1 MAYTPI
7 VIGSL
12 NWGAPVNAAFT
23 SQDLRI
29 SDIEAQGS
37 LTLGA
42 TTLTAT
48 NYDPAY
54 GAAATALTS
63 GTVFMQRIDV
73 PYSLLVS
80 NIHQTIVTTA
90 GSGLVAAQNFAGLYT
105 AAGTRIGVTAD
116 QSVAWTTT
124 GEKNMA
130 LVAPALI
137 TAGTYYVALL
147 SNGTTPP
154 SFLRIAVSASVSD
167 LVNHGLTTS
176 TARWTT
182 GPTAQT
188 TLPAS
193 ITMASRVLSGTT
205 YFAGVS

>member
-1 MAYTPI
+1 MAFTPI

-23 SQDLRI
+23 SQDNRI

-37 LTLGA
+37 LGLGA
-42 TTLTAT
+42 TTLTAM
-48 NYDPAY
+48 NYDPVIGP
-54 GAAATALTS
+54 GATSLTS
-63 GTVFMQRIDV
+63 GTVHMQRIDV
-73 PYSLLVS
+73 PYPLLIS
-80 NIHQTIVTTA
+80 NIHQTVVTTPGA
-90 GSGLVAAQNFAGLYT
+90 GLTAGQNFAGLYT

-130 LVAPALI
+130 LTASALV
-137 TAGTYYVALL
+137 TPGAYYVALL

-154 SFLRIAVSASVSD
+154 AFLRVALSQSVAD
-167 LVNHGLTTS
+167 LVNHGMTMA
-176 TARWTT
+176 TARFTT

-193 ITMASRVLSGTT
+193 ITMSSRVLSGTT
-205 YFAGVS
+205 YWAGVS

>member
-12 NWGAPVNAAFT
+12 AWGTPVNNAFT

-37 LTLGA
+37 LSLGA
-42 TTLTAT
+42 TTLTAM
-48 NYDPAY
+48 NMDPAA
-54 GAAATALTS
+54 GTGFTAPTS

-73 PYSLLVS
+73 PYSLLIS
-80 NIHQTIVTTA
+80 NIHQVVGTL
-90 GSGLVAAQNFAGLYT
+90 GSGLTAGQNFAGLYT

-130 LVAPALI
+130 LVAPALV

-154 SFLRIAVSASVSD
+154 TFLRTASSSVLAD
-167 LVNHGLTTS
+167 FVNHGLTAD

-193 ITMASRVLSGTT
+193 ITMASRLTSGTI
-205 YFAGVS
+205 YLAAVS

>member
-1 MAYTPI
+1 MAFTPI

-12 NWGAPVNAAFT
+12 AWGTPVNNAFT

-37 LTLGA
+37 LSLGA
-42 TTLTAT
+42 TTLTAM
-48 NYDPAY
+48 NMDPAI
-54 GAAATALTS
+54 GAGFTALTS
-63 GTVFMQRIDV
+63 GTVFMQRLDV
-73 PYSLLVS
+73 PYSLLIS
-80 NIHQTIVTTA
+80 SIHQAA
-90 GSGLVAAQNFAGLYT
+90 GGTPGAGLVAGQNFAGLYT

-130 LVAPALI
+130 LVAPVLI
-137 TAGTYYVALL
+137 TAGTYHVALL

-154 SFLRIAVSASVSD
+154 SFLRIAVSASVAD
-167 LVNHGLTTS
+167 IVNHGLTPA

-193 ITMASRVLSGTT
+193 ITMASRVNSGTT